1 MKAKYEV
8 HFWYECESH
17 NVHPKLVHGV
27 KIKKKRK
34 TKEPITT
41 IKIWKKNNKK
51 TKQPKTLAEEQF
63 RQKN

>member
-8 HFWYECESH
+8 HFWYDCESH

-41 IKIWKKNNKK
+41 IKILKKKK
-51 TKQPKTLAEEQF
+51 TT
-63 RQKN
+63 